1 MLGLLLVVTF
11 IANYLATTLPAQM
24 ATNDVEHDLTVED
37 QVGLFATLVA
47 DSISEGVVG
56 TLVSQPITLAS
67 MGDPPFA
74 GPDGGTL
81 SAAASGSTLVVSFSV
96 KSGGTTLPFS
106 LSGPVGAAFTV
117 HLQNS
122 YAPPADVA
130 YDEGGVIFAQAGGIP
145 VMIDPPAF
153 SLSAKGALNLT
164 LAQFLESA
172 GTQVGTGTTT
182 FSVDLSSAT
191 NLDFPTSTYVF
202 VPRTNVTIMITSRY
216 AGAWENYFETSS
228 SFSTFT
234 TTCTT
239 TTTPGSV
246 CPPPTYSFGG
256 ATETITLSIPVAS
269 VHTLN
274 IAVGSFA
281 VTSG

>member
-1 MLGLLLVVTF
+1 
-11 IANYLATTLPAQM
+11 M

-56 TLVSQPITLAS
+56 TLVSQPIALAS

-81 SAAASGSTLVVSFSV
+81 SAAVSSSTLVVSFSV
-96 KSGGTTLPFS
+96 KSTGGTTLPFS

-130 YDEGGVIFAQAGGIP
+130 YDEGGVVFAQAGGIP

-182 FSVDLSSAT
+182 FSVDLSSVT
-191 NLDFPTSTYVF
+191 DLDFPTSVYSLSTA
-202 VPRTNVTIMITSRY
+202 VTITIVSRY
-216 AGAWENYFETSS
+216 AAAWENYFETSS

-234 TTCTT
+234 TTCT
-239 TTTPGSV
+239 PASV
-246 CPPPTYSFGG
+246 CTPSTYSFGG
-256 ATETITLSIPVAS
+256 AAGTVTLVVPLASIHA
-269 VHTLN
+269 LN
-274 IAVGSFA
+274 IGVGSFT